1 MSKKVLVGMSGGVD
15 STLSVHILK
24 KQGYDIAGVNCL
36 FCPDKS
42 TLLDVSDAEK
52 AAEKAEVPFHVF
64 DLRNAF
70 SENVIGNFIS
80 TYECGGTPNPCIVC
94 NKHLK
99 FGAMLDKAI
108 EMGFDYIATGHYAR
122 ISYDNSTGRYLLKKG
137 LDEKKDQSYFLYTL
151 TQHQL
156 SHTIFPLGDMT
167 KDLVRE
173 MAEKLNLINAKKRDS
188 QDICF
193 IPDGDYAA
201 FIERS
206 LCKTY
211 PKGNFIDTQGK
222 ILGQHQGIIHY
233 TVGQRK
239 GLGIALGKPAFVK
252 YIDPQNNTVTLCNN
266 DELFSKELTAKN
278 INLISIDSIK
288 EPMRVKAKVRYRH
301 EAQWATATQID
312 EETIRVVF
320 DEPQRALTPGQTVAL
335 YDGDIVIGG
344 GCIREITD

>member
-1 MSKKVLVGMSGGVD
+1 MNNKVLVGMSGGVD

-24 KQGYDIAGVNCL
+24 EQGYDIAGVNCL

-42 TLLDVSDAEK
+42 TLLDVSDAETAAKK
-52 AAEKAEVPFHVF
+52 AGVPFHIL
-64 DLRNAF
+64 DLRKEF

-99 FGAMLDKAI
+99 FGSMLDKAI

-122 ISYDNSTGRYLLKKG
+122 IGYDETTGRYLLKKG

-156 SHTIFPLGDMT
+156 SHTLFPLGDMT
-167 KDLVRE
+167 KDTVRT
-173 MAEKLNLINAKKRDS
+173 MAEDLDLINAKKRDS

-193 IPDGDYAA
+193 IPDGDYASY
-201 FIERS
+201 IEKS
-206 LCKTY
+206 LDKTY
-211 PKGNFIDTQGK
+211 PKGNFVDINGK
-222 ILGQHQGIIHY
+222 VLGEHQGIIHY

-252 YIDPQNNTVTLCNN
+252 AIDPQNNTVTLCDN
-266 DELFSKELTAKN
+266 DELFSKEVTAKN
-278 INLISIDSIK
+278 INLISVDSVRG
-288 EPMRVKAKVRYRH
+288 EMRVKAKIRYRH
-301 EAQWATATQID
+301 EAQWATVTQPD
-312 EETIRVVF
+312 NDTLLVVF
-320 DEPQRALTPGQTVAL
+320 DEPQRAVTKGQAVVL
-335 YDGDIVIGG
+335 YDGDTVVGG
-344 GCIREITD
+344 GEIQ

>member
-1 MSKKVLVGMSGGVD
+1 MNNKVLVGMSGGVD

-24 KQGYDIAGVNCL
+24 EKGYDIAGVNCL

-42 TLLDVSDAEK
+42 TLLDVSDAETAAKK
-52 AAEKAEVPFHVF
+52 AGVPFHIL
-64 DLRNAF
+64 DLRKEF

-99 FGAMLDKAI
+99 FGSMLDKAI

-122 ISYDNSTGRYLLKKG
+122 IGYDETTGRYLLKKG

-156 SHTIFPLGDMT
+156 SHTLFPLGDMT
-167 KDLVRE
+167 KDTVRT
-173 MAEKLNLINAKKRDS
+173 MAEDLDLINAKKRDS

-193 IPDGDYAA
+193 IPDGDYASY
-201 FIERS
+201 IEKS
-206 LCKTY
+206 LDKTY
-211 PKGNFIDTQGK
+211 PKGNFVDINGK
-222 ILGQHQGIIHY
+222 VLGEHQGIIHY

-252 YIDPQNNTVTLCNN
+252 AIDPQNNTVTLCDN
-266 DELFSKELTAKN
+266 DELFSKEVTAKN
-278 INLISIDSIK
+278 INLISVDSVRG
-288 EPMRVKAKVRYRH
+288 EMRVKAKIRYRH
-301 EAQWATATQID
+301 EAQWATVTQPD
-312 EETIRVVF
+312 NGTLLVVF
-320 DEPQRALTPGQTVAL
+320 DEPQRAVTKGQAVVL
-335 YDGDIVIGG
+335 YDGDTVVGG
-344 GCIREITD
+344 GEIQ

>member
-211 PKGNFIDTQGK
+211 PKGNFIDIQGK

-252 YIDPQNNTVTLCNN
+252 DIDPQNNTVTLCDN

-320 DEPQRALTPGQTVAL
+320 DEPQRAITKGQAVVF
-335 YDGDIVIGG
+335 YDGDTVVGG
-344 GCIREITD
+344 GDIQ

>member
-1 MSKKVLVGMSGGVD
+1 MSKKVLIGMSGGVD

-24 KQGYDIAGVNCL
+24 EQGYNVAGVNCL
-36 FCPDKS
+36 FCPDKN
-42 TLLDVSDAEK
+42 TLLDVTDAEN
-52 AAEKAEVPFHVF
+52 AAKKMDVPFQVF
-64 DLRNAF
+64 DLREEF
-70 SENVIGNFIS
+70 TRNVIGNFIS

-99 FGAMLDKAI
+99 FGAMLDKAL
-108 EMGFDYIATGHYAR
+108 ELGYDFIATGHYAR
-122 ISYDNSTGRYLLKKG
+122 ISFDESTGRYLLKKG

-167 KDLVRE
+167 KDAVKQ
-173 MAEKLNLINAKKRDS
+173 MAVDLDLINAKKRES

-201 FIERS
+201 YIEKS
-206 LCKTY
+206 LDKTY
-211 PKGNFIDTQGK
+211 PKGNFIDIDGK
-222 ILGQHQGIIHY
+222 VLGEHQGIIHY

-252 YIDPQNNTVTLCNN
+252 TINPEDNTVTLCSNE
-266 DELFSKELTAKN
+266 ELFSRELTAKN
-278 INLISIDSIK
+278 INLISVSKIT

-301 EAQWATATQID
+301 EAQWATVTQTD
-312 EETIRVVF
+312 EDTIKVVF
-320 DEPQRALTPGQTVAL
+320 DEPQRAITKSQAVVL
-335 YDGDIVIGG
+335 YDGDTVVGG
-344 GCIREITD
+344 GEIE

>member
-1 MSKKVLVGMSGGVD
+1 MNKKVLVGMSGGVD

-24 KQGYDIAGVNCL
+24 DMGYEIAGVNCL
-36 FCPDKS
+36 FCPGES

-52 AAEKAEVPFHVF
+52 AAKKAGVPFHVF
-64 DLRNAF
+64 DLREAF

-99 FGAMLDKAI
+99 FGSMLDQAL

-122 ISYDNSTGRYLLKKG
+122 VAFDEGTGRYLLKKG

-156 SHTIFPLGDMT
+156 SHTLFPLGDMT
-167 KDLVRE
+167 KDTVRQT
-173 MAEKLNLINAKKRDS
+173 AERLELINAKKRDS

-193 IPDGDYAA
+193 IPDGDYAS
-201 FIERS
+201 FIQRN
-206 LCKTY
+206 LNKTY
-211 PKGNFIDTQGK
+211 PKGSFIATDGRV
-222 ILGQHQGIIHY
+222 LGEHQGIIHY

-252 YIDPQNNTVTLCNN
+252 SIDPQNNTVTLCDN
-266 DELFSKELTAKN
+266 DELFSKEVTAKN
-278 INLISIDSIK
+278 INLISVDSIT
-288 EPMRVKAKVRYRH
+288 EPMRVKAKIRYRH
-301 EAQWATATQID
+301 EAQWATVTQTD
-312 EETIRVVF
+312 EDTLQVVF
-320 DEPQRALTPGQTVAL
+320 DEPQRAITKGQAVVLYSGDTV
-335 YDGDIVIGG
+335 VGG
-344 GCIREITD
+344 GEIQ

>member
-1 MSKKVLVGMSGGVD
+1 MNNKVLVGMSGGVD

-24 KQGYDIAGVNCL
+24 EQGYDIAGVNCL

-42 TLLDVSDAEK
+42 TLLDVRDAETAAKK
-52 AAEKAEVPFHVF
+52 AGVPFHIL
-64 DLRNAF
+64 DLRKEF

-99 FGAMLDKAI
+99 FGSMLDKAI

-122 ISYDNSTGRYLLKKG
+122 IGYDETTGRYLLKKG

-156 SHTIFPLGDMT
+156 SHTLFPLGDMT
-167 KDLVRE
+167 KDTVRT
-173 MAEKLNLINAKKRDS
+173 MAEDLDLINAKKRDS

-193 IPDGDYAA
+193 IPDGDYASY
-201 FIERS
+201 IEKS
-206 LCKTY
+206 LDKTY
-211 PKGNFIDTQGK
+211 PKGNFVDINGK
-222 ILGQHQGIIHY
+222 VLGEHQGIIHY

-252 YIDPQNNTVTLCNN
+252 AIDPQNNTVTLCDN
-266 DELFSKELTAKN
+266 DELFSKEVTAKN
-278 INLISIDSIK
+278 INLISVDSVRG
-288 EPMRVKAKVRYRH
+288 EMRVKAKIRYRH
-301 EAQWATATQID
+301 EAQWATVTQPD
-312 EETIRVVF
+312 NGTLLVVF
-320 DEPQRALTPGQTVAL
+320 DEPQRAVTKGQAVVL
-335 YDGDIVIGG
+335 YDGDTVVGG
-344 GCIREITD
+344 GEIQ

>member
-1 MSKKVLVGMSGGVD
+1 MPKKVLVGMSGGVD

-24 KQGYDIAGVNCL
+24 EQGYDIAGVNCL

-52 AAEKAEVPFHVF
+52 AAEKAGVPFHVF
-64 DLRNAF
+64 DLRKEF

-99 FGAMLDKAI
+99 FGSMLDKAI
-108 EMGFDYIATGHYAR
+108 ELGFDYIATGHYAR
-122 ISYDNSTGRYLLKKG
+122 IGFDETSGRYLLKKG

-156 SHTIFPLGDMT
+156 SHTLFPLGEMT
-167 KDLVRE
+167 KDTVRE
-173 MAEKLNLINAKKRDS
+173 MAEDLELINAKKRDS

-193 IPDGDYAA
+193 IPDGDYASY
-201 FIERS
+201 IERS
-206 LCKTY
+206 LNKTY
-211 PKGNFIDTQGK
+211 PKGNFISTDGSV
-222 ILGQHQGIIHY
+222 LGQHQGIIHY

-252 YIDPQNNTVTLCNN
+252 NINPQDNTVTLCDNK
-266 DELFSKELTAKN
+266 ELFSKEVAAKN
-278 INLISIDSIK
+278 INLISVDSVRG
-288 EPMRVKAKVRYRH
+288 EMRVKAKIRYRH
-301 EAQWATATQID
+301 EAQWATVTQPDDNTLQVI
-312 EETIRVVF
+312 F
-320 DEPQRALTPGQTVAL
+320 DEPQRAVTKGQALVL
-335 YDGDIVIGG
+335 YDGDTVVGG
-344 GCIREITD
+344 GEII

>member
-1 MSKKVLVGMSGGVD
+1 MKKKVLVGMSGGVD

-24 KQGYDIAGVNCL
+24 DLGYDIAGVNCL

-52 AAEKAEVPFHVF
+52 AAEKADVPFHVF
-64 DLRNAF
+64 DLRKDF

-80 TYECGGTPNPCIVC
+80 TYECGRTPNPCLVC

-99 FGAMLDKAI
+99 FGAMLEKAL
-108 EMGFDYIATGHYAR
+108 EMGFDFIATGHYAR
-122 ISYDNSTGRYLLKKG
+122 IDFDEGTGRYLLKKG

-156 SHTIFPLGDMT
+156 AHTIFPLGDMT
-167 KDLVRE
+167 KDSVRE
-173 MAEKLNLINAKKRDS
+173 MAVKLNLINAKKRDS

-193 IPDGDYAA
+193 IPDGDYAS
-201 FIERS
+201 FIETS
-206 LCKTY
+206 LNKTY
-211 PKGNFIDTQGK
+211 PKGSFIDTQGK
-222 ILGQHQGIIHY
+222 ILGEHQGIIHY

-252 YIDPQNNTVTLCNN
+252 NIDPENNTVTLCDNE
-266 DELFSKELTAKN
+266 ELFSKELTARN
-278 INLISIDSIK
+278 INLISVSSIT

-301 EAQWATATQID
+301 EAQWATVTQLD
-312 EETIRVVF
+312 EDTISVIF
-320 DEPQRALTPGQTVAL
+320 DEPQRAITKGQAVVFYNDDTV
-335 YDGDIVIGG
+335 VGG
-344 GCIREITD
+344 GEIQ

>member
-1 MSKKVLVGMSGGVD
+1 MNNKVLVGMSGGVD

-24 KQGYDIAGVNCL
+24 EQGYDIAGVNCL

-42 TLLDVSDAEK
+42 TLLDVSDAETAAKK
-52 AAEKAEVPFHVF
+52 AGVPFHIL
-64 DLRNAF
+64 DLRKEF

-99 FGAMLDKAI
+99 FGSMLDKAI

-122 ISYDNSTGRYLLKKG
+122 IGYDETTGRYLLKKG

-156 SHTIFPLGDMT
+156 SHTLFPLGDMT
-167 KDLVRE
+167 KDTVRT
-173 MAEKLNLINAKKRDS
+173 MAEDLDLINAKKRDS

-193 IPDGDYAA
+193 IPDGDYASY
-201 FIERS
+201 IEKS
-206 LCKTY
+206 LDKTY
-211 PKGNFIDTQGK
+211 PKGNFVDINGK
-222 ILGQHQGIIHY
+222 VLGEHQGIIHY

-252 YIDPQNNTVTLCNN
+252 AIDPQNNTVTLCDN
-266 DELFSKELTAKN
+266 DELFSKEVTAKN
-278 INLISIDSIK
+278 INLISVDSVRG
-288 EPMRVKAKVRYRH
+288 EMRVKAKIRYRH
-301 EAQWATATQID
+301 EAQWATVTQPD
-312 EETIRVVF
+312 NGTLLVVF
-320 DEPQRALTPGQTVAL
+320 DEPQRAVTKGQAVVL
-335 YDGDIVIGG
+335 YDGEICLGG
-344 GCIREITD
+344 GIIA